1 MNPKKLKK
9 RTPGQK
15 PLTPSPSQA
24 PEANELRLRYECMSA
39 LLDAVF
45 RSGMAPSQVSEPD
58 KSAYCLE
65 YRLTFNSPDGPMPV
79 SQARITLTPVQIP
92 GVKPLVENF
101 RPYLSD
107 DTSLDWLKEIKPP
120 GPGQPPG
127 TKAPSSTTKFEDM
140 LDARDAL
147 VAAGGDVTQQAL
159 LKQMGYPASPQRTL
173 RRWLKSMG
181 VSWTHFK
188 QWPR

>member
-1 MNPKKLKK
+1 MKPKKHKK

-24 PEANELRLRYECMSA
+24 PEANELRSRYECMSA

-45 RSGMAPSQVSEPD
+45 RSCMAPSQVSEPD
-58 KSAYCLE
+58 KSAYCWE
-65 YRLTFNSPDGPMPV
+65 HRLTFNGPDGPMPV
-79 SQARITLTPVQIP
+79 TQARVSLTPAQIP
-92 GVKPLVENF
+92 SFRPLVENF
-101 RPYLSD
+101 RFYLSD
-107 DTSLDWLKEIKPP
+107 DTSLDWFEEIKPP

-147 VAAGGDVTQQAL
+147 VAAGDDVTQRAL
-159 LKQMGYPASPQRTL
+159 LIEMGYPASPPRTL
-173 RRWLKSMG
+173 RRWLKSMR
-181 VSWTHFK
+181 VSWTRFK